1 MYQFA
6 TSICTTFR
14 LECVLSP
21 NERIPAFC
29 IALALSLQSSEVGKA
44 GIEEI
49 YVMHFPWKP
58 IVFVLTIVLSNSVC
72 SPLLAQ
78 PESSSE
84 LRSQLETLKNRIDAA
99 QNNGKVVGSIN
110 APTVGRREN
119 VRVFQPTDHDTMT
132 IRFYDLSKLFSVA
145 PQYPARSTNDFQTAS
160 SSIFSTDSAAFRS
173 GSGIGGGAMGGGGGG
188 VFSVP
193 PASQMESETMALS
206 AARVSVDSLIQAI
219 RQSVDPEK
227 WGKGDKKASISILGN
242 TLLISATDPMH
253 QQIDNLL
260 ELFQKQWGKL
270 KTVAIEAFWI
280 RSDGCTIRNLLESD
294 KQNRMV
300 GKVDAK
306 KWDEFF
312 KSSVEQK
319 QVAYSA
325 TLNGHNGQTLHSVS
339 GRQKLLVLNAD
350 PIHTSSGLVD
360 TEMDNDEDSW
370 VRVEN
375 SVVGLSPVRA
385 MFQQGAAIQASPLA
399 TRGGNFVILDLH
411 TRVNETVESDA
422 AAARVIAKSK
432 SGESLELEL
441 DPASYVSFRLSTTIR
456 CPKDEVVLAGGL
468 TYDSVAGGE
477 NPNLYLFIRATI
489 HEIEPDENEE

>member
-1 MYQFA
+1 
-6 TSICTTFR
+6 
-14 LECVLSP
+14 
-21 NERIPAFC
+21 
-29 IALALSLQSSEVGKA
+29 
-44 GIEEI
+44 
-49 YVMHFPWKP
+49 MHFSWKP
-58 IVFVLTIVLSNSVC
+58 IVFVLTMVLSSSFC
-72 SPLLAQ
+72 TQLSAQ
-78 PESSSE
+78 PESLSE
-84 LRSQLETLKNRIDAA
+84 LRSQLEALQNRIDAA
-99 QNNGKVVGSIN
+99 QSNGKMVGSIN

-119 VRVFQPTDHDTMT
+119 VRAFQPTDRDTMT

-160 SSIFSTDSAAFRS
+160 SSIFSTDPAAFQS
-173 GSGIGGGAMGGGGGG
+173 GGGRGGGGFGGGGGG

-193 PASQMESETMALS
+193 PGQMQSETMALS

-219 RQSVDPEK
+219 RQSVAPEK

-270 KTVAIEAFWI
+270 KTVAVEAFWI
-280 RSDGCTIRNLLESD
+280 RSDGSTIQDLLESD

-300 GKVDAK
+300 GKVVSK

-312 KSSVEQK
+312 KTSVEQK

-339 GRQKLLVLNAD
+339 GRQKLLVLNAV

-385 MFQQGAAIQASPLA
+385 MFQRGAAIQVSPLA

-422 AAARVIAKSK
+422 AVARVVAKSK
-432 SGESLELEL
+432 SGEALELEL

-489 HEIEPDENEE
+489 HEIEPDENE